1 MTEMSQTNSIFL
13 RRFVQGVHVAV
24 GLSFSDL
31 FYRSVNNVTDRLSY
45 LLSMEQIVVHFDH
58 MMVFRGFVS

>member
-45 LLSMEQIVVHFDH
+45 LEQIVVHFEH
-58 MMVFRGFVS
+58 MKVFRGFVS